1 MGNILRIV
9 IGLAG
14 LTAAAWSASRSLRLR
29 RHGLEADA
37 VVTRTTQ
44 HERNIGQ
51 GERSSRW
58 ISTVEYL
65 DHDEVKQTSS
75 LPGRLTVGDTVA
87 IRYLPDGSERVARA
101 GKGTFTESF
110 AILGATAGA
119 IALTLL
125 I

>member
-1 MGNILRIV
+1 MGNVLRIV

-29 RHGLEADA
+29 RRGLEADA
-37 VVTRTTQ
+37 VVTRSVQ
-44 HERNIGQ
+44 HQRGIGQ

-58 ISTVEYL
+58 VSTVEFL
-65 DHDEVKQTSS
+65 DEDAVTRTSS
-75 LPGRLTVGDTVA
+75 LPGRFAVGETVP

-101 GKGTFTESF
+101 GKATFAEAF
-110 AILGATAGA
+110 AILGATAGG

-125 I
+125 V

>member
-37 VVTRTTQ
+37 VVTESTL
-44 HERNIGQ
+44 HERNLGQ
-51 GERSSRW
+51 GERGSRW
-58 ISTVEYL
+58 VSTVEYL
-65 DHDEVKQTSS
+65 DDDAVKRTSS
-75 LPGRLTVGDTVA
+75 LPGRFTVGETVP

-101 GKGTFTESF
+101 GKGSFTEAF

-119 IALTLL
+119 TALTLL